1 MTERARAQ
9 IDLDALRANV
19 GVLHEAAPTAALLAV
34 VKADAYGHGLVECSK
49 AAVSAGAS
57 YLGVA
62 LAQEAIALRQA
73 SITTPILAWLLQTDS
88 VDEWVELV
96 LADVEVSVS
105 SVRGLQKAIEAAT
118 QTGTTARIH
127 LKVDTG
133 MGRAGASLQAWE
145 GLLRDSA
152 QAVAEQSIEVVG
164 VWTHLAFADQ
174 PENPIVEHQL
184 EVFNQALGQA
194 ESLGIKPALRHVAN
208 SAATFKT
215 PKAHFDMVRPGIA
228 VYGLSPGVGVGTS
241 QELGIRP
248 VMTFSANVIQVK
260 ELPAG
265 HGVSYGH
272 EYVTTTDT
280 SVALLPVGYADG
292 VPLAGSNVG
301 PIFIGSRART
311 IAGRVCM
318 DQVVVDIGT
327 DQVVEGDEAIF
338 FGPGDSGEP
347 TADDWA
353 SAANTIGY
361 EMVTRIGPRVPRIF
375 SGGGT

>member
-19 GVLHEAAPTAALLAV
+19 SILHEAAPTAALLAV

-184 EVFNQALGQA
+184 EVFHQALGQA

-301 PIFIGSRART
+301 PILIGSRART

-361 EMVTRIGPRVPRIF
+361 EIVTRIGPRVPRIF

>member
-1 MTERARAQ
+1 VTERARAQ

-19 GVLHEAAPTAALLAV
+19 SILHEAAPTAALLAV

-105 SVRGLQKAIEAAT
+105 SVRGLQKAIEAAN

-184 EVFNQALGQA
+184 EVFHQALGQA

-301 PIFIGSRART
+301 PILIGSRART

-338 FGPGDSGEP
+338 FGPGDAGEP

-361 EMVTRIGPRVPRIF
+361 EIVTRIGPRVPRIF

>member
-19 GVLHEAAPTAALLAV
+19 SILHEAAPTAALLAV

-105 SVRGLQKAIEAAT
+105 SVRGLQKAIEAAN

-184 EVFNQALGQA
+184 EVFHQALGQA

-301 PIFIGSRART
+301 PILIGSRART

-361 EMVTRIGPRVPRIF
+361 EIVTRIGPRVPRIF

>member
-19 GVLHEAAPTAALLAV
+19 SILHEAAPTAALLAV

-105 SVRGLQKAIEAAT
+105 SVRGLQKAIEAAN

-184 EVFNQALGQA
+184 EVFHQALGQA

-301 PIFIGSRART
+301 PILIGSRART

-338 FGPGDSGEP
+338 FGPGDAGEP

-361 EMVTRIGPRVPRIF
+361 EIVTRIGPRVPRIF

>member
-19 GVLHEAAPTAALLAV
+19 SILHEAAPTAALLAV

-105 SVRGLQKAIEAAT
+105 SVRGLQKAIEAAN

-145 GLLRDSA
+145 GLLRESA
-152 QAVAEQSIEVVG
+152 RAVAEQSIEVVG

-184 EVFNQALGQA
+184 EVFHQALGQA

-301 PIFIGSRART
+301 PILIGSRART

-338 FGPGDSGEP
+338 FGPGDAGEP

-361 EMVTRIGPRVPRIF
+361 EIVTRIGPRVPRIF

>member
-1 MTERARAQ
+1 
-9 IDLDALRANV
+9 
-19 GVLHEAAPTAALLAV
+19 
-34 VKADAYGHGLVECSK
+34 LVECSK

-105 SVRGLQKAIEAAT
+105 SVRGLQKAIEAAN

-184 EVFNQALGQA
+184 EVFHQALGQA

-301 PIFIGSRART
+301 PILIGSRART

-338 FGPGDSGEP
+338 FGPGDAGEP

-361 EMVTRIGPRVPRIF
+361 EIVTRIGPRVPRIF